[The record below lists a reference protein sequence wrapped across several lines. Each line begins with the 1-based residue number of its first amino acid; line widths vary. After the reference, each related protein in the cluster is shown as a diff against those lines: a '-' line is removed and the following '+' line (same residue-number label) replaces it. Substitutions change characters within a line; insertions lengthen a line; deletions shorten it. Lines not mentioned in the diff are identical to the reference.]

1 MLGKL
6 LAAFILIP
14 LVEFFLLVWIA
25 DRTSI
30 LATIGLVIITGI
42 IGSLLARAEGVK
54 AWRRFRE
61 SASQGRMPGRE
72 IQDGLMIAF
81 AAALLLTP
89 GLLTDALG
97 FLLLI
102 PYTRE
107 LMRKYLA
114 KKFAS
119 GVNFQFFSQVHH
131 PNGTVEAESWSS
143 VDDDSGVHHSHTYY
157 GPIDPH
163 RLHKSSAKS
172 NTIDAASVRTIEN

>member
-30 LATIGLVIITGI
+30 LTTIGLVIITGI

-61 SASQGRMPGRE
+61 SAAAGRLPGRE

-89 GLLTDALG
+89 GLLTDAVG

-102 PYTRE
+102 PFTRE
-107 LMRKYLA
+107 RFRLLMARR
-114 KKFAS
+114 FS
-119 GVNFQFFSQVHH
+119 TGVHFQVFSQTRHAD
-131 PNGTVEAESWSS
+131 GTVQAESWSNAEENRS
-143 VDDDSGVHHSHTYY
+143 ESAGYNHY
-157 GPIDPH
+157 GPIAPDKLH
-163 RLHKSSAKS
+163 RPNKD
-172 NTIDAASVRTIEN
+172 NQTIDAASVRTIES

>member
-25 DRTSI
+25 DRTSV
-30 LATIGLVIITGI
+30 LTTIGLVIITGI

-61 SASQGRMPGRE
+61 SAAEGRLPGRE

-89 GLLTDALG
+89 GLLTDAVG
-97 FLLLI
+97 FLLLV
-102 PYTRE
+102 PFTRE
-107 LMRKYLA
+107 RIRRF
-114 KKFAS
+114 FAS
-119 GVNFQFFSQVHH
+119 RISNGVHFQVFSQTRRAD
-131 PNGTVEAESWSS
+131 GTVEAESWSNA
-143 VDDDSGVHHSHTYY
+143 DVHAPGSAGYNDY
-157 GPIDPH
+157 GPIEPEKLH
-163 RLHKSSAKS
+163 RPAKD
-172 NTIDAASVRTIEN
+172 NQTIDAAGVRTIDS

>member
-14 LVEFFLLVWIA
+14 LVEFFLLVWLA
-25 DRTSI
+25 EQTSI
-30 LATIGLVIITGI
+30 LATIGIVILTGI

-61 SASQGRMPGRE
+61 SAAQGRLPGRE

-89 GLLTDALG
+89 GLLTDAVG

-102 PYTRE
+102 PTTRE
-107 LMRKYLA
+107 PVRRFLA
-114 KKFAS
+114 NRFTS
-119 GVNFQFFSQVHH
+119 GVQFHVFSQTRHAD
-131 PNGTVEAESWSS
+131 GTVEAESWSS
-143 VDDDSGVHHSHTYY
+143 ADSDPGNDNSY
-157 GPIDPH
+157 GPIEPGKLH
-163 RLHKSSAKS
+163 RPVKKPD
-172 NTIDAASVRTIEN
+172 TIDAAGVRTIDS